1 MLNISKKKLAG
12 QGWKALFCLNR
23 RIQWPV
29 SQKGVNV
36 GLSPTNEVTLILIII
51 NITYVALRLWLYVVD
66 QFSSS

>member
-1 MLNISKKKLAG
+1 MLNISQKKLAG

-36 GLSPTNEVTLILIII
+36 GLSPTNEVTLILSR
-51 NITYVALRLWLYVVD
+51 V
-66 QFSSS
+66 